1 MISAALPPRSET
13 VTLRAV
19 GYFRELPHGDPQSA
33 ALRDSVG
40 STSLE
45 DETAILTYLAHGNVL
60 ATSPMLVHDALDAG
74 GQPIGTL
81 QILTDGT
88 WKWPS
93 DLGHYV
99 RAHHVRLPADFVWH
113 MASQHWQ
120 VPRLSEAQLMEL
132 LQDGECSESP

>member
-1 MISAALPPRSET
+1 
-13 VTLRAV
+13 VTLRTV

-40 STSLE
+40 VASLANG
-45 DETAILTYLAHGNVL
+45 TAILMYLAHGNVL

-93 DLGHYV
+93 DLAHYV
-99 RAHHVRLPADFVWH
+99 RTHHVRLPADSVRH
-113 MASQHWQ
+113 MASHHWE
-120 VPRLSEAQLMEL
+120 VPRLSEARLMEL